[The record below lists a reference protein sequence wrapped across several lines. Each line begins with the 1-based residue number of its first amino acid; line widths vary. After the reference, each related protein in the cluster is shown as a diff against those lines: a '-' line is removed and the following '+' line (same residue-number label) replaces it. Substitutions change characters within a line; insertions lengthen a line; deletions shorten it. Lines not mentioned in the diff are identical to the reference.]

1 MTRHVFMNVMLGFNG
16 FPNTV
21 KGNKIS
27 KKTLNVSQ
35 KRKDGDDELDAGG
48 YDGPVTEYPRCGGQL
63 AHVCQDSAGQ
73 LMCGT
78 SVPHGR
84 IVNGDKT
91 RAGVYPWT
99 VGIQFGDKLYC
110 GGSIISNRFVVTAA
124 HCVKG

>member
-1 MTRHVFMNVMLGFNG
+1 M
-16 FPNTV
+16 
-21 KGNKIS
+21 
-27 KKTLNVSQ
+27 KKNRITKKKLDVSE
-35 KRKDGDDELDAGG
+35 RKDGDEDV
-48 YDGPVTEYPRCGGQL
+48 DGDDSDVIVTEYPRCEGSQTG
-63 AHVCQDSAGQ
+63 VCHDSQGEIR
-73 LMCGT
+73 CGT

-110 GGSIISNRFVVTAA
+110 GGSIISNRFIVTAA